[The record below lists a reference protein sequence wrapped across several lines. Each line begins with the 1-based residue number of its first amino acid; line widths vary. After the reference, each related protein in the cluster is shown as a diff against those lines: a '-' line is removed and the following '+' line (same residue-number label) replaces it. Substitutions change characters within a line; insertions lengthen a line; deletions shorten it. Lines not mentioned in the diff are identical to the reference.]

1 MKRFTA
7 ILLTGMMIFTLASC
21 GKKAQDTSTEPAIET
36 QAAEK
41 VEMPTETEAVT
52 EVVTEAAKETQQTE
66 TKQTEAQQEEQ
77 TAEQQD
83 EEQNNSG
90 ENNSSYQY
98 VERASYEN
106 GESVSLNPSWQYADH
121 SAINSGCAVMYKATA
136 NRKNIVVGVNAGHGT
151 SGGTSVKTLCHPDG
165 SAKTTGGTTGAGATK
180 AVAVSGGMSFNDGT
194 PELCH
199 TPYGADI
206 KGQAACGRL

>member
-21 GKKAQDTSTEPAIET
+21 GKKAQDTPTEPATET

-52 EVVTEAAKETQQTE
+52 EVVTEAAKDTQ
-66 TKQTEAQQEEQ
+66 QTEAQQEEQ

-106 GESVSLNPSWQYADH
+106 GESVSLNPSWQYAEH

-180 AVAVSGGMSFNDGT
+180 AVAVSGGYV
-194 PELCH
+194 L
-199 TPYGADI
+199 
-206 KGQAACGRL
+206 

>member
-21 GKKAQDTSTEPAIET
+21 GKKAQDTPTEPATET

-52 EVVTEAAKETQQTE
+52 EVVTEAAKDTQ
-66 TKQTEAQQEEQ
+66 QTEAQQEEQ

-106 GESVSLNPSWQYADH
+106 GESVSLNPSW
-121 SAINSGCAVMYKATA
+121 
-136 NRKNIVVGVNAGHGT
+136 
-151 SGGTSVKTLCHPDG
+151 
-165 SAKTTGGTTGAGATK
+165 
-180 AVAVSGGMSFNDGT
+180 
-194 PELCH
+194 
-199 TPYGADI
+199 
-206 KGQAACGRL
+206 

>member
-77 TAEQQD
+77 LP
-83 EEQNNSG
+83 NSRTR
-90 ENNSSYQY
+90 SRTIQ
-98 VERASYEN
+98 
-106 GESVSLNPSWQYADH
+106 
-121 SAINSGCAVMYKATA
+121 
-136 NRKNIVVGVNAGHGT
+136 
-151 SGGTSVKTLCHPDG
+151 VKIIPLI
-165 SAKTTGGTTGAGATK
+165 S
-180 AVAVSGGMSFNDGT
+180 M
-194 PELCH
+194 
-199 TPYGADI
+199 
-206 KGQAACGRL
+206 

>member
-21 GKKAQDTSTEPAIET
+21 GKTAQDTPTAPATET

-52 EVVTEAAKETQQTE
+52 EVGTEAAKDTQQTE
-66 TKQTEAQQEEQ
+66 AQQEEQQEEQ

-98 VERASYEN
+98 VE
-106 GESVSLNPSWQYADH
+106 
-121 SAINSGCAVMYKATA
+121 
-136 NRKNIVVGVNAGHGT
+136 
-151 SGGTSVKTLCHPDG
+151 
-165 SAKTTGGTTGAGATK
+165 
-180 AVAVSGGMSFNDGT
+180 
-194 PELCH
+194 
-199 TPYGADI
+199 
-206 KGQAACGRL
+206 

>member
-77 TAEQQD
+77 TAEQQA
-83 EEQNNSG
+83 SKPIH
-90 ENNSSYQY
+90 SSF
-98 VERASYEN
+98 VMCAPTESSSASDSSS
-106 GESVSLNPSWQYADH
+106 SVRRS
-121 SAINSGCAVMYKATA
+121 
-136 NRKNIVVGVNAGHGT
+136 RKF
-151 SGGTSVKTLCHPDG
+151 SS
-165 SAKTTGGTTGAGATK
+165 
-180 AVAVSGGMSFNDGT
+180 T
-194 PELCH
+194 P
-199 TPYGADI
+199 
-206 KGQAACGRL
+206 

>member
-21 GKKAQDTSTEPAIET
+21 GKKAQDTPTEPATET

-52 EVVTEAAKETQQTE
+52 EVVTEAAKDTQ
-66 TKQTEAQQEEQ
+66 QTEAQQEEQ

-106 GESVSLNPSWQYADH
+106 GESVSVCRTFSDKFRL
-121 SAINSGCAVMYKATA
+121 C
-136 NRKNIVVGVNAGHGT
+136 GHVQGY
-151 SGGTSVKTLCHPDG
+151 SKP
-165 SAKTTGGTTGAGATK
+165 
-180 AVAVSGGMSFNDGT
+180 
-194 PELCH
+194 
-199 TPYGADI
+199 
-206 KGQAACGRL
+206 

>member
-21 GKKAQDTSTEPAIET
+21 GKKAQDTPTEPATET

-98 VERASYEN
+98 VERA
-106 GESVSLNPSWQYADH
+106 V
-121 SAINSGCAVMYKATA
+121 
-136 NRKNIVVGVNAGHGT
+136 
-151 SGGTSVKTLCHPDG
+151 
-165 SAKTTGGTTGAGATK
+165 
-180 AVAVSGGMSFNDGT
+180 
-194 PELCH
+194 
-199 TPYGADI
+199 
-206 KGQAACGRL
+206 